1 MGLDDIVWQRGP
13 VPDVA
18 ISLHSLHP
26 DDFHFRIARID
37 RATQGGPVV
46 ITEKPS
52 PTVVPEPQVE
62 YEEKQL
68 FGLMA
73 EFEEHDELLAA
84 TRRAYAEGYRRMD
97 AYSPF
102 PVEGLAEA
110 LGREYSPIPLFTLV
124 GGMIGGLGAYFMEW
138 ISMAKLYPLNVG
150 GRPYNSWPNFIPI
163 TFELT
168 VLIASFSAFVA
179 VFVVNK
185 LPHLHHPVFNVP
197 EFERASI
204 DRFFLCIEAD
214 DPKFELAQT
223 RKFLEGLKSLK
234 VTEVEE

>member
-1 MGLDDIVWQRGP
+1 V
-13 VPDVA
+13 
-18 ISLHSLHP
+18 
-26 DDFHFRIARID
+26 IAEKSSP
-37 RATQGGPVV
+37 AV
-46 ITEKPS
+46 I
-52 PTVVPEPQVE
+52 PEPPVE
-62 YEEKQL
+62 YEEKAL
-68 FGLMA
+68 YGLMA
-73 EFEEHDELLAA
+73 EFEEHEQLLHA
-84 TRRAYAEGYRRMD
+84 TRQAYAEGYRRMD
-97 AYSPF
+97 AFSPF
-102 PVEGLAEA
+102 PIEGLAEA
-110 LGREYSPIPLFTLV
+110 LGREYTAVPLLTLA
-124 GGMIGGLGAYFMEW
+124 GGIIGGLGGYFMEW
-138 ISMAKLYPLNVG
+138 ISMARLYPLNVG

-204 DRFFLCIEAD
+204 DRFFLCIEAN